1 MHKATPSVFVPED
14 VSWVHDSRYER
25 EVACGYPNNLGS
37 FTAAAHLASM
47 APARAV
53 VSKISNVPEVAAFS
67 RAREGVLDLCRVPRD
82 AKPLRVDLLAAI
94 RRTVPFDAYAWI
106 ITDPETWVGC
116 APLADVPCLPEL
128 PKLIRLK
135 YITGVNR
142 WTALRTTAAT
152 LVAATQGD
160 LSRSRMWQELL
171 RDYRVSDVA
180 SSIFRDRFG
189 CWGFLD
195 LWRIAPA
202 PPFSGAEVDFLASV
216 AQPVCAALRQSQALT
231 FNDAQLGVAVPT
243 GPVVLLLSPD
253 IEVEAQ
259 TPQTQEYLRVLLPPD
274 EPGRGPIPAAAY
286 NVAAQLLANESGVD
300 SHPPRARV
308 HLAHGHW
315 LTLRA
320 ARFTTQK
327 RAHDPHVAVTI
338 ESASPQDRISLFVS
352 AFGLTARE
360 TELLHHLTAGADT
373 RDVARLM
380 SVSEHTV
387 QDHLKSIFVKTDV
400 RGRRALLARVLGT

>member
-1 MHKATPSVFVPED
+1 
-14 VSWVHDSRYER
+14 
-25 EVACGYPNNLGS
+25 
-37 FTAAAHLASM
+37 
-47 APARAV
+47 
-53 VSKISNVPEVAAFS
+53 
-67 RAREGVLDLCRVPRD
+67 
-82 AKPLRVDLLAAI
+82 VDLLDAI
-94 RRTVPFDAYAWI
+94 RRVVPFDAYAWI
-106 ITDPETWVGC
+106 VTDPETWVGC

-135 YITGVNR
+135 YITTVNR
-142 WTALRTTAAT
+142 WTALQKTAAT
-152 LVAATQGD
+152 LVAATDGD
-160 LSRSRMWQELL
+160 ISRSRMWRELL
-171 RDYRVSDVA
+171 RHYRVSDVA
-180 SSIFRDRFG
+180 SSVFHDRFG

-202 PPFSGAEVDFLASV
+202 PPFGVAEVDFLARV

-231 FNDAQLGVAVPT
+231 FHDNQAGFPMPA
-243 GPVVLLLSPD
+243 GPLVLLLSPD
-253 IEVEAQ
+253 VEVEAQ

-274 EPGRGPIPAAAY
+274 EPGRGPVPAAAY
-286 NVAAQLLANESGVD
+286 NVGAQLLANESGVD
-300 SHPPRARV
+300 SHPAQARV

-320 ARFTTQK
+320 ARFPTRE

-338 ESASPQDRISLFVS
+338 ESASPQDRISLFVR
-352 AFGLTARE
+352 AFGLTTRE
-360 TELLHHLTAGADT
+360 SELLRNLVAGADT